1 MLSSGL
7 VASAELDALG
17 CSITKIDQPLEVAAD
32 LAAAVDQHRLYDE
45 ADTGFALMLA
55 AEFSE
60 RGGDLAAAEVLA
72 GRAAEVHHLWG
83 DDDLYP
89 RTFRGEVLMRLGR
102 ADEAMA
108 VLNPL
113 RPLLLEDTE
122 ASSQLTSAL
131 RAGGRDELAEQWLTD
146 ALRTAL
152 ARQQEPGADH
162 EQVESVVFS
171 LAQARHELRRDRQ
184 LAVDELDDL
193 AEQLLGELRAARG
206 VAPTLDDGEYPID

>member
-1 MLSSGL
+1 L

-32 LAAAVDQHRLYDE
+32 LAAAVDQNRLYDE

-72 GRAAEVHHLWG
+72 GRAAEMHHLWG

-89 RTFRGEVLMRLGR
+89 RAFRAELLMRLDR

-108 VLNPL
+108 VLTPL

-131 RAGGRDELAEQWLTD
+131 RAGGCDELAEQWLTD
-146 ALRTAL
+146 ALRTVLAL
-152 ARQQEPGADH
+152 QHDPGADH
-162 EQVESVVFS
+162 EQDDSVVFS
-171 LAQARHELRRDRQ
+171 LAQARHELRRDRR
-184 LAVDELDDL
+184 LPPDELDDL
-193 AEQLLGELRAARG
+193 AERLLREFREARG
-206 VAPTLDDGEYPID
+206 IAPAPDDGGYPID

>member
-1 MLSSGL
+1 MLSTGL

-32 LAAAVDQHRLYDE
+32 LAAAVDQNRLYDE

-60 RGGDLAAAEVLA
+60 RGGDLASAEVLA
-72 GRAAEVHHLWG
+72 GRAAEMHYLWG
-83 DDDLYP
+83 DADLYP
-89 RTFRGEVLMRLGR
+89 RTFRAEVLMRLGR

-108 VLNPL
+108 VLTPL

-131 RAGGRDELAEQWLTD
+131 RAGGCDELAEQWLTE
-146 ALRTAL
+146 ALRTAV
-152 ARQQEPGADH
+152 ARQHETGA
-162 EQVESVVFS
+162 EQDESVVYA
-171 LAQARHELRRDRQ
+171 LAQARHALRRDRQ
-184 LAVDELDDL
+184 LPVDELDDL
-193 AEQLLGELRAARG
+193 AERLLREFREARG
-206 VAPTLDDGEYPID
+206 IALALDDGEYPID